1 MVSEHA
7 NSPLQERSPVLV
19 LVGEIAQDRASK
31 QEARGKKGLV
41 WFPFR
46 NGQLLPMKDAY
57 KLAIDAFDILVKQKT
72 LGRVSPALVQLQGFA
87 ASAGLRAPKALR
99 FSLKHGD
106 RGCALDT
113 GISREAPIRLS
124 SLCEH

>member
-1 MVSEHA
+1 MQAEAVLA
-7 NSPLQERSPVLV
+7 SPL
-19 LVGEIAQDRASK
+19 GA
-31 QEARGKKGLV
+31 
-41 WFPFR
+41 FR

-72 LGRVSPALVQLQGFA
+72 LGRVSPALVQVHGFA